1 MRKKVNLSKSRNF
14 RPVLTELLPFEVPP
28 GFNSGGFFDF
38 LQKTNPK
45 LVTHAIP
52 DSRKTKTYIEW
63 SANNSKYDSAIS
75 FVLQGIDDVNRVER
89 FEVAVDSGSTSGG
102 RFTRSG
108 GTLKM
113 RRIKLKDYASRNR
126 AYSFDISHK
135 ETSFRRLSVPH
146 PVNQF
151 LASDFYEKYSSDI
164 LYYSGISPFS
174 IRKPDAVAQ
183 LSYFNDL
190 IHGKR
195 MAQGFHF
202 LEESHKEYDHLGSFF
217 RYHRYSNVYRFYESK
232 LYHNAEKKFD
242 KLLKLDISRCFDSI
256 YSHSISWAVLSKEVE
271 KDAMIRDDTTTS
283 RTFASKFDKL
293 MQNMNDG
300 ETNGIIIGPEI
311 SRIFAELILQR
322 VDREVERQL
331 RVGVSGQSVFHRRDY
346 EAYRYVDDYFLFY
359 NSEAT
364 ARLFCDT
371 LEAHLRDFKLSLSR
385 EKQHTIEKPII
396 TNETIAKNKIKEILA
411 DHLKPEQK
419 EYKQEPGED
428 IRYPE
433 LKISANKLIVEFKT
447 AIKSTST
454 TYATLLNFTLSNL
467 EWRTAS
473 WLRFHKRALKEFQ
486 DNGVTDVPLSEA
498 DLSKNLQNLIEFS
511 FFVFATTPKVNF
523 SVRLTR
529 LICMIVDE
537 IHEIIVGFDT
547 KESVLKSIADNL
559 YWCLRKYS
567 GSETRKIETLYLIL
581 ANMKLGRYYRYNEEQ
596 LCLFLGAEF
605 DSTTGQVSFPNIDMF
620 TADVC
625 LLYIRKQ
632 ARYSNLRKGLI
643 DALAERFRNRQHDL
657 QKDAELLITFLDMA
671 TCPHLKPA
679 EKQTLSKAAGKSPSF
694 MRDLGQ
700 CHTHW
705 FIDWSGFDLTL
716 ELDKK
721 RSREVY

>member
-1 MRKKVNLSKSRNF
+1 
-14 RPVLTELLPFEVPP
+14 VPP